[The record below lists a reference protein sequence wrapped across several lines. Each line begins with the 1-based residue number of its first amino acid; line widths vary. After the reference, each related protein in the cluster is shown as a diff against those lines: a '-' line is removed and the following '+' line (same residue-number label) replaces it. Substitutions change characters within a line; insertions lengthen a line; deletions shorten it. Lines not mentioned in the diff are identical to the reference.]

1 MMEYAIEEMN
11 LIPLDL
17 QFFAEG
23 EGGEKTEAATPK
35 KLSDARKRARYRR
48 VRNLRQLLN

>member
-23 EGGEKTEAATPK
+23 EGERRQRP
-35 KLSDARKRARYRR
+35 LHRKS
-48 VRNLRQLLN
+48 

>member
-35 KLSDARKRARYRR
+35 KLSDARKKGEASKSKE
-48 VRNLRQLLN
+48 LK